1 MTRQFQ
7 EPTLFSNVANTFIN
21 HMVYISIFVSTFD
34 PSFGVRLCRMQ
45 LPIQHDI
52 FNHQCVC
59 NNLLKHLLTQLYIPI
74 NFILGH
80 DCDLVPNLSTRLR
93 ESVLH
98 RSRVHINYFQV
109 FIMVFQSHCCYNV
122 VGTPFIFLAD
132 GLPSRGLVQRMACD
146 GGEHL
151 SLPAGATTLERFMVE
166 DEQEDPCA
174 ICIKDFNSGDNAAR
188 LPCSHVFHPD
198 CILQWFVQKTDEL
211 PSREMVQRMTCDGG
225 EHSLPAG
232 AMALK
237 RFLIQDEQEDPCA
250 ICIKDF
256 NSGDNAARLPC
267 SHVFHPDCILQWF
280 VQKKA

>member
-1 MTRQFQ
+1 
-7 EPTLFSNVANTFIN
+7 
-21 HMVYISIFVSTFD
+21 
-34 PSFGVRLCRMQ
+34 
-45 LPIQHDI
+45 
-52 FNHQCVC
+52 
-59 NNLLKHLLTQLYIPI
+59 
-74 NFILGH
+74 
-80 DCDLVPNLSTRLR
+80 
-93 ESVLH
+93 
-98 RSRVHINYFQV
+98 
-109 FIMVFQSHCCYNV
+109 
-122 VGTPFIFLAD
+122 
-132 GLPSRGLVQRMACD
+132 MACD

-198 CILQWFVQKTDEL
+198 CILQWCLEYCLNNFVTPLLKVFLKMASLIDTMGTPFFFQADEL

-267 SHVFHPDCILQWF
+267 SHVFHPDCILQ
-280 VQKKA
+280 

>member
-52 FNHQCVC
+52 FNHQC
-59 NNLLKHLLTQLYIPI
+59 
-74 NFILGH
+74 
-80 DCDLVPNLSTRLR
+80 
-93 ESVLH
+93 
-98 RSRVHINYFQV
+98 
-109 FIMVFQSHCCYNV
+109 SHCCYNV

-198 CILQWFVQKTDEL
+198 CILQWEKQNAEKKKSQNIDHRE
-211 PSREMVQRMTCDGG
+211 SRNESRG
-225 EHSLPAG
+225 
-232 AMALK
+232 K
-237 RFLIQDEQEDPCA
+237 
-250 ICIKDF
+250 
-256 NSGDNAARLPC
+256 
-267 SHVFHPDCILQWF
+267 
-280 VQKKA
+280 